1 MDNACPLLVMVVF
14 LVLFSLPVAPQARRR
29 GYSQGLWLLASVV
42 VVNPIV
48 FLIMLALMPNRARI
62 KLREKYRAELAAK
75 LAARQHLPPVS
86 DAAGLPAASTQTI
99 SRSLG
104 DLPTFAP
111 RDKSLGDEETRG
123 A

>member
-1 MDNACPLLVMVVF
+1 MDEACPLIIIVVF
-14 LVLFSLPVAPQARRR
+14 LVLLSLPVAQQARRR
-29 GYSQGLWLLASVV
+29 GYSYYLWLLASVV
-42 VVNPIV
+42 VVNPII
-48 FLIMLALMPNRARI
+48 FLIMLALMPNRSRI
-62 KLREKYRAELAAK
+62 TLRAKYRAELDGK
-75 LAARQHLPPVS
+75 LAARKGLPPPA
-86 DAAGLPAASTQTI
+86 DAGALPAASTQTI